1 MSKIQEALHKW
12 DKEKQVVAPDSEKAP
27 RSGKE
32 TLPSS
37 SPAEKVQVTRKGLID
52 PHLIVYLEPEGIIA
66 DQFRTLRILLRL
78 NERAQPFQKIVISS
92 PGQKEGKTTVC
103 LNLAI
108 ALSTEQ
114 DTRVL
119 VVDTDFRNPTVHK
132 MLGLKFTPGLYN
144 FLAETVSFEQTIYET
159 NIPNLSVIPA
169 GKQLANPTDML
180 DSDKMKDFLARV
192 KNQYDYVLFDA
203 PPVIP
208 VSDTTTL
215 AIHSD
220 GIILIVEA
228 EKTRMP
234 TLSSALELLEKAN
247 INIIGLILNKLRGVS
262 SEYRYRY
269 SKE

>member
-12 DKEKQVVAPDSEKAP
+12 DKEKQVVAPDSEKAQP
-27 RSGKE
+27 SSKE
-32 TLPSS
+32 TLLSS
-37 SPAEKVQVTRKGLID
+37 SPAEKVPVTVKGLID

-66 DQFRTLRILLRL
+66 DQFRTLRTLLRFSEQTKPSQ
-78 NERAQPFQKIVISS
+78 NIVISS
-92 PGQKEGKTTVC
+92 PSQKEGKTTVC

-114 DTRVL
+114 DTSVL

-144 FLAETVSFEQTIYET
+144 FLVETVSFEQTIYET
-159 NIPNLSVIPA
+159 IIPNLSAIPA

-180 DSDKMKDFLARV
+180 DSNKMKDFLARV
-192 KNQYDYVLFDA
+192 KNQYNYVLFDA

-208 VSDTTTL
+208 VPDTVAL

-228 EKTRMP
+228 QKTRMP
-234 TLSSALELLEKAN
+234 ALSSTLELLEKAN
-247 INIIGLILNKLRGVS
+247 INVIGLILNKLRGVS

-269 SKE
+269 GKE